1 MKRSIVLLAPALV
14 LALACSKKSNDQ
26 AGSKSDDKATA
37 ATKEAELPP
46 IKVLDAAFFGKTV
59 APPGEIAKV
68 KPGSK
73 MDEVKAAVPDLDK
86 IQMKESGYE
95 GVSYAVQD
103 DLEGAEP
110 GMHMPADKL
119 AVIEQAWGPGIK
131 TDRGGK
137 PVVVWF
143 NPEQGIRA
151 AFDESGNGRAY
162 LRFEAYMPVAK
173 LLGEGKGLPL
183 LDKPFEGKTEDE
195 VKAMYPNL
203 VGKTGHLEFPS
214 TEWEFGSGITLSPYP
229 MNKPIK
235 SMAFSIPFKT
245 PEQQAEIMK
254 LIEAKWGKAGAEV
267 PFGSLNGEKTWVYN
281 KKDPHIEVTEP
292 GGYNKNAITIRIGGN
307 GK

>member
-1 MKRSIVLLAPALV
+1 MKRSLVLLAPALV
-14 LALACSKKSNDQ
+14 FALACSKKSNDQ
-26 AGSKSDDKATA
+26 AGAKSDDTKAA
-37 ATKEAELPP
+37 ATKEPVKAANKP
-46 IKVLDAAFFGKTV
+46 LDESFFGKTV
-59 APPGEIAKV
+59 APPGALGPI
-68 KPGSK
+68 KPGSSK
-73 MDEVKAAVPDLDK
+73 EEAQKAVPDLDK
-86 IQMKESGYE
+86 IPMAETGYE
-95 GVSYAVQD
+95 GVSYAYQD
-103 DLEGAEP
+103 LTEGSIP
-110 GMHMPADKL
+110 GVHLPKGSD
-119 AVIEQAWGPGIK
+119 AVIEKAWGPGIK
-131 TDRGGK
+131 TDRGGT

-151 AFDESGNGRAY
+151 SYSAQGDRAY
-162 LRFEAYMPVAK
+162 LRFEPYMPVAK

-183 LDKPFEGKTEDE
+183 LDKPFEGKTEE
-195 VKAMYPNL
+195 ELKTMYPSL
-203 VGKTGHLEFPS
+203 VTKIGHLGFPA
-214 TEWEFGSGITLSPYP
+214 TEWEFGGNINLSPYP

-235 SMAFSIPFKT
+235 SLAFSIPFKT